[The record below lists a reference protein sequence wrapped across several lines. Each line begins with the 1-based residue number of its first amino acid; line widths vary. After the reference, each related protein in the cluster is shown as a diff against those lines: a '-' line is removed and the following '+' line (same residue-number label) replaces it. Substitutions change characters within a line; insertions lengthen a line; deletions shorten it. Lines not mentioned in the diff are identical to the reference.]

1 MAEPFSVDPEALV
14 DALERMQSVQ
24 KLSRALLEEIDRT
37 VKDLHIS
44 WHGDA
49 AAAHVQA
56 HEKWTHGAE
65 QMDHAVNALHRTGT
79 GAHTNYTQA
88 AAANRTMWS

>member
-1 MAEPFSVDPEALV
+1 M
-14 DALERMQSVQ
+14 
-24 KLSRALLEEIDRT
+24 LEEIDRT

-44 WHGDA
+44 WQGEA

-65 QMDHAVNALHRTGT
+65 QMDAVNALHRAR
-79 GAHTNYTQA
+79 AHTNYTQA